1 MRPKSIARGATA
13 KARRTVLIALGA
25 AALSLAGF
33 VTGGFIYQS
42 EHRAATE
49 RLIDAY
55 RRADE
60 ILLIDEQL
68 ANSANMAAT
77 TGTEASIDSYE
88 ANLPKIAAAIQ
99 RASEL
104 APPATR
110 DSFDAETR
118 VSHDR
123 LVEMERQAIAARR
136 SGDVAGAR
144 AILEAP
150 LYHYHK
156 QILRDGTLAFAAG
169 MIAAVREDYADVQVN
184 AIVATSAA
192 VALFAVGALVLWRR
206 MTASL
211 TKSEGDYSAAEE
223 KIKNLAMLDVLTGL
237 SNRLALREALH
248 QAIQRAAEEGTK
260 LAVLMIDLDRFK
272 PINDRYGHLIGDLVL
287 KEVAA
292 RMAKVVRN
300 GEMRGRYGGDEFIAV
315 VEFEEDDETPRRV
328 GRRLIDAL
336 SAPMT
341 FDGLTV
347 DIGASIGYA
356 IFPSDATTDDELMRK
371 ADTALYA
378 VKEAG
383 RGEVKGYTA
392 DMERDVEARET
403 LESELRN
410 TVRNGNVTPYYQPLV
425 ELSTGKLT
433 GFEVLSRWHHPSRGL
448 IMPSDFIEI
457 AEDAGLI
464 NDLTMSIL
472 QKACLDVRA
481 LPSDL
486 TIAINIAPRQ
496 IEDDWLVHNILAVLA
511 KTRFP
516 PQRLEI
522 ELTEN
527 ALVNDI
533 ASAKHVISSLK
544 SLGIKVALDDFGTGY
559 SSLCYLSELPFDK
572 IKIDRSFIRTLHERP
587 ESAKIVSAIIG
598 LGKSLAVPTIAEGV
612 ETERDAE
619 VLRAMGCT
627 IAQGFLYARPAPA
640 VDLPAMIRQLAST
653 NGVRA
658 A

>member
-1 MRPKSIARGATA
+1 MRPKSFARGATA

-25 AALSLAGF
+25 AALSLACV
-33 VTGGFIYQS
+33 VTGGTIYQS
-42 EHRAATE
+42 EHRDATE

-60 ILLIDEQL
+60 ILLAHEQL
-68 ANSANMAAT
+68 TNSANMAVT
-77 TGTEASIDSYE
+77 TGAQSWIDAYE
-88 ANLPKIAAAIQ
+88 TNLPKIAEAIQ

-104 APPATR
+104 APAAVGER
-110 DSFDAETR
+110 FDAQTR

-123 LVEMERQAIAARR
+123 LVDMERQAIATVR
-136 SGDVAGAR
+136 SGDAVGAR

-150 LYHYHK
+150 LYQYHK
-156 QILRDGTLAFAAG
+156 QVLKDGTLAFAEGIIAG
-169 MIAAVREDYADVQVN
+169 VRKDYAEVQIK
-184 AIVATSAA
+184 ALVATSAA
-192 VALFAVGALVLWRR
+192 VPLFILGGLILWRR

-211 TKSEGDYSAAEE
+211 AKSEGDYSAAEE

-248 QAIQRAAEEGTK
+248 RAIQRAAEEGTK

-272 PINDRYGHLIGDLVL
+272 PINDRHGHLIGDLVL

-328 GRRLIDAL
+328 GRRLVDAL

-356 IFPSDATTDDELMRK
+356 IYPSDATADEELMRK

-383 RGEVKGYTA
+383 RGDVKGYSV
-392 DMERDVEARET
+392 DMERDVETRET
-403 LESELRN
+403 LEAELRN
-410 TVRNGNVTPYYQPLV
+410 TVRNGNITPFYQPFV
-425 ELSTGKLT
+425 ELATGKLK
-433 GFEVLSRWHHPSRGL
+433 GFEVLSRWHHPTRGL
-448 IMPSDFIEI
+448 VPPSVFIEI

-464 NDLTMSIL
+464 NDITMSIL
-472 QKACLDVRA
+472 HKACLDVRS
-481 LPSDL
+481 LPSEL
-486 TIAINIAPRQ
+486 TISINIAPRQ
-496 IEDDWLVHNILAVLA
+496 IQDEWLAQNILTVLA
-511 KTRFP
+511 RTRFP
-516 PQRLEI
+516 THRLEI

-527 ALVNDI
+527 ALVDDI

-572 IKIDRSFIRTLHERP
+572 IKIDRSFIRTLHDRP
-587 ESAKIVSAIIG
+587 ESAKIVSAIVG

-627 IAQGFLYARPAPA
+627 IAQGFLYARPSPA
-640 VDLPAMIRQLAST
+640 ADLPEMVRRLGSP
-653 NGVRA
+653 NGMRA